1 MLTYTAMRQG
11 RGMNG
16 DLTMTL
22 HYTYVSPHLP
32 DNKLRLYPT
41 QVINIIGGP
50 GCDKSLFT
58 SAIVLNLHLR
68 GKTVETIPDFA
79 KTKVWLRDYEALR
92 NQWAIAQHH
101 FELLEVLDGQVQFL
115 VTECSL
121 PQLLFYNETYA
132 DNICDVGKTH
142 QQILDW
148 HGQFNNINVMVKRSP
163 TKRYVRSGR
172 LQDEAQ
178 AMHIDEAIQELLV
191 REGIE
196 FTLLEADPAAIQM
209 FAESLGQ

>member
-1 MLTYTAMRQG
+1 MS
-11 RGMNG
+11 
-16 DLTMTL
+16 TL
-22 HYTYVSPHLP
+22 RYTYVSPQLP
-32 DNKLRLYPT
+32 ENKLRLYPT

-79 KTKVWLRDYEALR
+79 KTKVWLQDQEALR

-101 FELLEVLDGQVQFL
+101 FELLEVLDGQVRFL

-121 PQLLFYNETYA
+121 PQLLYYNENYA

-148 HGQFNNINVMVKRSP
+148 HGQFNNVNVMVRRNP
-163 TKRYVRSGR
+163 NKRYVRSGR

-178 AMHIDEAIQELLV
+178 AVQIDEGLQALLT
-191 REGIE
+191 RENIP
-196 FTLLEADPAAIQM
+196 FTLLDADPAAIQA
-209 FAESLGQ
+209 FAETLGQ

>member
-1 MLTYTAMRQG
+1 MS
-11 RGMNG
+11 
-16 DLTMTL
+16 TL
-22 HYTYVSPHLP
+22 RYTYVSPQLP
-32 DNKLRLYPT
+32 ENKLRLYPT

-79 KTKVWLRDYEALR
+79 KTKVWLQDQEALR

-101 FELLEVLDGQVQFL
+101 FELLEVLDGQVRFL

-121 PQLLFYNETYA
+121 PQLLYYNENYA

-148 HGQFNNINVMVKRSP
+148 HGQFNNVNVMVRRNP
-163 TKRYVRSGR
+163 NKRYVRSGR
-172 LQDEAQ
+172 LHDEAQ
-178 AMHIDEAIQELLV
+178 AVQIDEGLQALLI
-191 REGIE
+191 RENIP
-196 FTLLEADPAAIQM
+196 FTLLDADPAAIQA
-209 FAESLGQ
+209 FAETLGQ

>member
-1 MLTYTAMRQG
+1 
-11 RGMNG
+11 
-16 DLTMTL
+16 MTL

-41 QVINIIGGP
+41 QVVNIIGGP

-79 KTKVWLRDYEALR
+79 KTKVWLRDYESLR
-92 NQWAIAQHH
+92 NQWAIAQHQ

-121 PQLLFYNETYA
+121 PQLLYYNETYA
-132 DNICDVGKTH
+132 DNICDIGKTH

-148 HGQFNNINVMVKRSP
+148 HNQFNNINVVVTRNRN
-163 TKRYVRSGR
+163 KRYVR
-172 LQDEAQ
+172 
-178 AMHIDEAIQELLV
+178 
-191 REGIE
+191 
-196 FTLLEADPAAIQM
+196 
-209 FAESLGQ
+209 

>member
-1 MLTYTAMRQG
+1 MS
-11 RGMNG
+11 
-16 DLTMTL
+16 TL
-22 HYTYVSPHLP
+22 RYTYVSPQLP
-32 DNKLRLYPT
+32 ENKLRLYPT

-79 KTKVWLRDYEALR
+79 KTKVWLQDQEALR

-101 FELLEVLDGQVQFL
+101 FELLEVLDGQVRFL

-121 PQLLFYNETYA
+121 PQLLYYNENYA

-148 HGQFNNINVMVKRSP
+148 HGQFNNVNVMVRRNP
-163 TKRYVRSGR
+163 NKRYVRSGR

-178 AMHIDEAIQELLV
+178 AVQIDEGLQALLI
-191 REGIE
+191 RENIP
-196 FTLLEADPAAIQM
+196 FTLLDADPAAIQA
-209 FAESLGQ
+209 FAETLGQ

>member
-1 MLTYTAMRQG
+1 MLTQTTLHPG
-11 RGMNG
+11 RSLNG
-16 DLTMTL
+16 DQTMTL
-22 HYTYVSPHLP
+22 HYTYVSPQLP
-32 DNKLRLYPT
+32 ENKLRLYPT

-79 KTKVWLRDYEALR
+79 KTKVWLRDYESLR

-121 PQLLFYNETYA
+121 PQLLYYNETFA
-132 DNICDVGKTH
+132 DNICDIGKTH

-148 HGQFNNINVMVKRSP
+148 HNQFNNINVMVRRNRN
-163 TKRYVRSGR
+163 KRYVRSGR
-172 LQDEAQ
+172 LQDETQ
-178 AMHIDEAIQELLV
+178 ALQIDEDMQAVLT

-196 FTLLEADPAAIQM
+196 FTLLEADPAAIQV
-209 FAESLGQ
+209 FAESLGR

>member
-1 MLTYTAMRQG
+1 MS
-11 RGMNG
+11 
-16 DLTMTL
+16 TL
-22 HYTYVSPHLP
+22 RYTYVSPQLP
-32 DNKLRLYPT
+32 ENKLRLYPT

-79 KTKVWLRDYEALR
+79 KTKVWLQDQEALR

-101 FELLEVLDGQVQFL
+101 FELLEVLDGQVRFL

-121 PQLLFYNETYA
+121 PQLLYYNENYA

-148 HGQFNNINVMVKRSP
+148 HSQFNNVNVMVRRNP
-163 TKRYVRSGR
+163 NKRYVRSGR

-178 AMHIDEAIQELLV
+178 AVQIDEGLQALLT
-191 REGIE
+191 RENIP
-196 FTLLEADPAAIQM
+196 FTLLDADPAAIQA
-209 FAESLGQ
+209 FAETLGQ